1 VSNWVF
7 LSDDEKRAIWERIT
21 RDGTAMRFRNDRL

>member
-7 LSDDEKRAIWERIT
+7 MTDDEKRAVWERIT
-21 RDGTAMRFRNDRL
+21 RDGTAMRFTRAAE